1 MNGPRQFPRRSLGI
15 LMQDGATAHAAKKTV
30 EVIRR
35 NFNDVWTDWPGNSP
49 DLNVI
54 ENLWARIQDSVFR
67 QPRPRN
73 REQLI
78 ARVKEEWASI
88 DQQTTMTLVE
98 SFRKRILECHSNNG
112 RHTKY

>member
-1 MNGPRQFPRRSLGI
+1 MTLYNFHVVQLE
-15 LMQDGATAHAAKKTV
+15 LQDGATAHTAEKTMK
-30 EVIRR
+30 VIRR
-35 NFNDVWTDWPGNSP
+35 NFNGVWTDWLGNSP

-54 ENLWARIQDSVFR
+54 ENLWAKLQDTIFR
-67 QPRPRN
+67 KPRPCN

-78 ARVKEEWASI
+78 TRIKEEWTSI
-88 DQQTTMTLVE
+88 DQETTTTFVE